1 LAHLRVYFYDRLE
14 PQAPAAVE
22 GRSTGDLLAR
32 VTKDVDRV
40 EVFFAHTLAPATT
53 AVLVP
58 AATVVVVAVAVSP
71 AGALVLA
78 VGLLAAGV
86 GVPLLGRTGSARAAT
101 ALRQGRGAVAQH
113 VTDSVQ
119 GVREVLAFGYDTR
132 RLAEQTALEAPVD
145 DGLTSLGRWTAL
157 RRGANTFI
165 VLATLS
171 AELAVLSGH
180 ALATVTLGLALALA
194 AFPSVLAV
202 EDFAGDLQQAYA
214 SARRIFEI
222 TEPPASGPDTD
233 HARPQVAPP
242 SGGPVPDHPSP
253 EAAPPTGGP
262 TTDHPRPEATPPTS
276 GHATDHR
283 SPEVA
288 PRTGRLATEPARHGT
303 TPPAGFRPTATLRAP
318 SVTFTHVTFT
328 HPDAAGRPSRLT
340 PALDD
345 VSFEARA
352 GRVTAI
358 VGPSGS
364 GKSTLAALL
373 VRVWDPDQGT
383 IRLGDTDIRDFDV
396 DQLRAE
402 VGTTSQRPY
411 LFNDTVEGN
420 LRLAKPDATPD
431 DIAAANRAAALDS
444 VLAEEPDGLATPVG
458 ELGGR
463 LSGGQAQRLALA
475 RTLLADPGVLVL
487 DEATS
492 QVDPVTEQQILSG
505 VKAAAQGKTVLYI
518 AHRLRTVETAD
529 WIVVLDE
536 GRVVQQGDHQTLST
550 TPGPFATLLAREL

>member
-58 AATVVVVAVAVSP
+58 AATVVVCAVAVSP

-132 RLAEQTALEAPVD
+132 RLAEQAALEAPVD
-145 DGLTSLGRWTAL
+145 HGLTSLGRWTAL
-157 RRGANTFI
+157 RRGVNTFI

-180 ALATVTLGLALALA
+180 ALSTVTLGLSLALA
-194 AFPSVLAV
+194 AFPAVLAV

-222 TEPPASGPDTD
+222 TEPPASGPAHD

-242 SGGPVPDHPSP
+242 SGGPVADHQS
-253 EAAPPTGGP
+253 
-262 TTDHPRPEATPPTS
+262 PEATPPT
-276 GHATDHR
+276 
-283 SPEVA
+283 
-288 PRTGRLATEPARHGT
+288 GRPATEPARHGT
-303 TPPAGFRPTATLRAP
+303 TPPAGFRPKAALRAP
-318 SVTFTHVTFT
+318 SVTFSHVTFT

-373 VRVWDPDQGT
+373 VRVWDPDLGT
-383 IRLGDTDIRDFDV
+383 IRLGGTDIRDFDV

-431 DIAAANRAAALDS
+431 EIAAANRAAAFDS

-505 VKAAAQGKTVLYI
+505 VKTAAQGKTVLYI

-536 GRVVQQGDHQTLST
+536 GRVVQQGDHQTLAT